1 MVSKVVNIK
10 LNLLQKNGVYTLFSI
25 LFSFIFSIMV
35 KHLTSSFILCLLS
48 FAVYAQDSAGIFQR
62 IATNIKEYKLDTSEA
77 PNDKITKKIL
87 QLRNLRGGFN
97 INEAIDFKI
106 EEDRQKKEVPKEEL
120 DKIAAF
126 FNTGNGKRWLD
137 NAVTWI
143 YRQHFT
149 YPELKRLVKFYRTSA
164 GQKMAADFP
173 IIMLK
178 TLRAGEM
185 IKEMHDKKK

>member
-1 MVSKVVNIK
+1 MR
-10 LNLLQKNGVYTLFSI
+10 
-25 LFSFIFSIMV
+25 
-35 KHLTSSFILCLLS
+35 KHLAPTLMLCILS
-48 FAVYAQDSAGIFQR
+48 FAGYSQDSLGIFQR
-62 IATNIKEYKLDTSEA
+62 IAASIKEYKLDTSAA
-77 PNDKITKKIL
+77 PDDKITRKIIE
-87 QLRNLRGGFN
+87 LRALKGGFN

-126 FNTGNGKRWLD
+126 FKAGNGKRWLD
-137 NAVTWI
+137 NAVIWI

-149 YPELKRLVKFYRTSA
+149 YPELKQLVKFYRTSA
-164 GQKMAADFP
+164 GQKMATDFP

-185 IKEMHDKKK
+185 IKEMYEKKK